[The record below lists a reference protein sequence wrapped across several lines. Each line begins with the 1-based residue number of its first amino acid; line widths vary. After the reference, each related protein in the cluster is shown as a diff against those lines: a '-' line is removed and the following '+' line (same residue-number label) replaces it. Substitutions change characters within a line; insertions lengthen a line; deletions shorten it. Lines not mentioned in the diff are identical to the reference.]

1 MPELGKTRL
10 DYNEYVIIQSMSKL
24 EDRLK
29 TFTTLEDWKAE
40 QLMDPE
46 FAREYHKLDD
56 EFALLGMILGA
67 RLEAKL
73 TQAQLAKKAG
83 MKQAAIARL
92 ESGKAS
98 PSFKTL
104 NRVAKALDK
113 KVILS

>member
-1 MPELGKTRL
+1 
-10 DYNEYVIIQSMSKL
+10 MSKL
-24 EDRLK
+24 EDRIK
-29 TFTTLEDWKAE
+29 TFTTFDEWRAK
-40 QLMDPE
+40 QLKDPA
-46 FAREYHKLDD
+46 FAKEYHKLDD
-56 EFALLGMILGA
+56 EFALLEMILSA

-113 KVILS
+113 KITLV